1 MTPEN
6 AFSLANLLVLPQWL
20 LMIVAPRWRVTQV
33 LAQWLP
39 IPVILAVFYVYY
51 LFAASTSTNGSGQ
64 SGPALDFRAFSTLS
78 GVMSL
83 MGSGQREAALAG
95 WIHYLAFDLV
105 AGSYVL
111 LDGQARTIH
120 HGWLIPCLLLCFILG
135 PSGLLMYGLVRLISG
150 NKPLAKF

>member
-20 LMIVAPRWRVTQV
+20 LMLVAPRWRVTQV

-39 IPVILAVFYVYY
+39 IPMVLAVFYLYY
-51 LFAASTSTNGSGQ
+51 LFATPPAANGAS
-64 SGPALDFRAFSTLS
+64 LDFRAFSTLQ

-83 MGSGQREAALAG
+83 MGSGRKETALAG

-105 AGSYVL
+105 AGSYIL
-111 LDGQARTIH
+111 RDGQTREIH
-120 HGWLIPCLLLCFILG
+120 HGWLVPCLLLCFVLG
-135 PSGLLMYGLVRLISG
+135 PSGLLLYGVMRLFLE
-150 NKPLAKF
+150 NRR

>member
-20 LMIVAPRWRVTQV
+20 LMLVAPRWRVTQV

-39 IPVILAVFYVYY
+39 IPMVLAVFYLYY
-51 LFAASTSTNGSGQ
+51 LFATPPAANGAS
-64 SGPALDFRAFSTLS
+64 LDFRAFSTLQ

-83 MGSGQREAALAG
+83 MGSGRKEAALAG

-105 AGSYVL
+105 AGSYIL
-111 LDGQARTIH
+111 RDGQTREIH
-120 HGWLIPCLLLCFILG
+120 HGWLVPCLLLCFVLG
-135 PSGLLMYGLVRLISG
+135 PSGLLLYGVMRLFLE
-150 NKPLAKF
+150 NRR

>member
-6 AFSLANLLVLPQWL
+6 AFSLANLLILPQWL

-39 IPVILAVFYVYY
+39 VPMILAVFYVYY
-51 LFAASTSTNGSGQ
+51 LFAASASTNGPGQ
-64 SGPALDFRAFSTLS
+64 SGPALDFRSFSTLQ

-83 MGSGQREAALAG
+83 MRSGLKEAALAG

-111 LDGQARTIH
+111 RDGQARSIH
-120 HGWLIPCLLLCFILG
+120 HGWLIPCLLLCFMLG
-135 PSGLLMYGLVRLISG
+135 PSGLLLYGLMRLILKNRSLT
-150 NKPLAKF
+150 KL

>member
-20 LMIVAPRWRVTQV
+20 LMLVAPRWRVTQV

-39 IPVILAVFYVYY
+39 IPMVLAVFYLYY
-51 LFAASTSTNGSGQ
+51 LFATPPAANGAS
-64 SGPALDFRAFSTLS
+64 LDFRAFSTLQ

-83 MGSGQREAALAG
+83 MGSGRKETALAG

-105 AGSYVL
+105 AGSYIL
-111 LDGQARTIH
+111 RDGQTREIH
-120 HGWLIPCLLLCFILG
+120 HGWLVPCLLLCFVLG
-135 PSGLLMYGLVRLISG
+135 PSGLLLYGVMRLFLK
-150 NKPLAKF
+150 NRR